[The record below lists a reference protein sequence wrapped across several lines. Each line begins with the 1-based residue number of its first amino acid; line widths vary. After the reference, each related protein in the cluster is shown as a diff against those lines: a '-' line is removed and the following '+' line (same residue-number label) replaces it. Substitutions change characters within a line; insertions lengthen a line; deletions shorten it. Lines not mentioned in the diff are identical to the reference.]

1 MEQNQEGQPVQ
12 DKRSGGGTESP
23 IPNDQERSNG
33 TQGVGG
39 DQPHSNAE
47 VLDELKRGERWMIY
61 LTGAIAFFALGSMVA
76 SISQCASM
84 KTQAKIMADQLES
97 MKTTGNDTKAL
108 AIATQNQSYAAQ
120 YTALANLMQAMQAI
134 RFANAAKTSADN
146 SDRIAR
152 GSEDAVKTAQAS
164 MRLDQR
170 ARVVVQGGKGG
181 KYLPTRGTEAYAGII
196 QPSEVHIDL
205 VFSNNGKTLA
215 ADVQLC
221 AAIIYVAHGGK
232 QPPTFS
238 LHRGF
243 DDDCVSMSSALT
255 GVAMVNDEGVSEGVS
270 LVQRHLVGPMH
281 PGEPIQYTLLWR
293 GAKSG
298 EPTRI
303 ADSLARPEIDA
314 IEHQQAFFVI
324 TARLLYRDD
333 FGKRHDTLYCARWQP
348 PSDQLLKLPY
358 GNDEN

>member
-1 MEQNQEGQPVQ
+1 
-12 DKRSGGGTESP
+12 
-23 IPNDQERSNG
+23 
-33 TQGVGG
+33 
-39 DQPHSNAE
+39 
-47 VLDELKRGERWMIY
+47 MIC
-61 LTGAIAFFALGSMVA
+61 LTGAIAFFALGSMIA

-97 MKTTGNDTKAL
+97 MKTTGNDTNAL
-108 AIATQNQSYAAQ
+108 AVAAQNQSYAAQ
-120 YTALANLMQAMQAI
+120 YTAAANLMQAMQAI
-134 RFANAAKTSADN
+134 RFADAAKTSADN
-146 SDRIAR
+146 SVRIAR

-221 AAIIYVAHGGK
+221 AAIIYVAYGRK
-232 QPPTFS
+232 QPPAFS

-243 DDDCVSMSSALT
+243 DDDCVSMAAALT
-255 GVAMVNDEGVSEGVS
+255 GSARVDDEGVSM
-270 LVQRHLVGPMH
+270 VQRHTVGPMH
-281 PGEPIQYTLLWR
+281 PGEPMQYTLLWR
-293 GAKSG
+293 GVKSG
-298 EPTRI
+298 EPWRI
-303 ADSLARPEIDA
+303 VDRLGSPEIAA
-314 IEHQQAFFVI
+314 IEQQQAFFVI